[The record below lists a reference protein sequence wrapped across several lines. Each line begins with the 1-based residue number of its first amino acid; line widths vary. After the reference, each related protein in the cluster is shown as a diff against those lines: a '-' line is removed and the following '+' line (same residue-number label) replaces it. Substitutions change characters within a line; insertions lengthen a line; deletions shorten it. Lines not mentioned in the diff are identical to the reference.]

1 MRYFWWAHIEK
12 FAPRIKI
19 LSGECM
25 KINPR
30 LLCLSSAAVV
40 AILWTI
46 YSAAI
51 FALTILAINLSG
63 EMGYLNF
70 SNFDWKHALIQFIVS
85 LIVWSGSAGLTG
97 WLIAA
102 FYNDLSEIY
111 DVKLK

>member
-1 MRYFWWAHIEK
+1 MN
-12 FAPRIKI
+12 
-19 LSGECM
+19 
-25 KINPR
+25 INPG

-46 YSAAI
+46 YRAAI

-70 SNFDWKHALIQFIVS
+70 SNFDWKHTFLEFIVS
-85 LIVWSGSAGLTG
+85 LIMWSGSAGLMG

-102 FYNDLSEIY
+102 SYNALS
-111 DVKLK
+111 

>member
-1 MRYFWWAHIEK
+1 
-12 FAPRIKI
+12 
-19 LSGECM
+19 M
-25 KINPR
+25 KINP
-30 LLCLSSAAVV
+30 LLLSMSSAVTV
-40 AILWTI
+40 AILWTV

-70 SNFDWKHALIQFIVS
+70 SNLDWKHTFLQFIIS
-85 LIVWSGSAGLTG
+85 MIMWSGSAGLTG
-97 WLIAA
+97 WLIAT

>member
-1 MRYFWWAHIEK
+1 
-12 FAPRIKI
+12 
-19 LSGECM
+19 M
-25 KINPR
+25 KINPG
-30 LLCLSSAAVV
+30 LLSLSSAVIVAV
-40 AILWTI
+40 LWTI
-46 YSAAI
+46 YSTAV
-51 FALTILAINLSG
+51 FSLTIAAINLSG

-70 SNFDWKHALIQFIVS
+70 SNFDWKHTFIQFIAS

>member
-1 MRYFWWAHIEK
+1 
-12 FAPRIKI
+12 
-19 LSGECM
+19 M
-25 KINPR
+25 KINPG
-30 LLCLSSAAVV
+30 LLSLSSAVIV
-40 AILWTI
+40 AILWAI
-46 YSAAI
+46 YSAAV
-51 FALTILAINLSG
+51 FSLTILAINLSG